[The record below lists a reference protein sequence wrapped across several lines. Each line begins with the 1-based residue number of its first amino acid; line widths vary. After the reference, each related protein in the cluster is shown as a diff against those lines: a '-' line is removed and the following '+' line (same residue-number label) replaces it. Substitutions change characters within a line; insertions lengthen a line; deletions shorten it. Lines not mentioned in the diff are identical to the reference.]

1 MTTQMLNVDFE
12 KEVQSFMKA
21 KTNVTPLGIA
31 YALADLINSNKETA
45 LQSVEVAALL
55 HSLNKAVH
63 GHAYKL
69 DGQKEQA
76 RLEKIFL

>member
-12 KEVQSFMKA
+12 KAVKFFMKA

-31 YALADLINSNKETA
+31 YALADLINSNKAVA
-45 LQSVEVAALL
+45 LKSVEVAALL

-63 GHAYKL
+63 GNDYKL